1 MADNRPWSRGDLALC
16 VDDEGI
22 NHPSVR
28 RGGIYTVRSIHKW
41 ATRTYGII
49 QSLSFKGIKTGFGD
63 LGFLAERF
71 RRIDP
76 LSDQEEAEFRSD
88 LANDRVITLVE
99 RA

>member
-1 MADNRPWSRGDLALC
+1 MADNRPWSRGDLALRIA
-16 VDDEGI
+16 DGEWESYFTKKNRTG
-22 NHPSVR
+22 PSV
-28 RGGIYTVRSIHKW
+28 GQIYQVTEVHTLLGVTV
-41 ATRTYGII
+41 
-49 QSLSFKGIKTGFGD
+49 
-63 LGFLAERF
+63 LGFEPWKECLYCADAF